1 MGFFLIKS
9 PIENL
14 DFKIPKS
21 KTVIRFLKTQIENP
35 IQSSNRNRAKESESR
50 RNRERVSELL
60 EKMNFEVCC
69 GVVWPEKK
77 QRGGVG
83 VERDDGTGRDF

>member
-1 MGFFLIKS
+1 MEVDIGNSDVEDKFGGTGRLQK
-9 PIENL
+9 L
-14 DFKIPKS
+14 
-21 KTVIRFLKTQIENP
+21 TG
-35 IQSSNRNRAKESESR
+35 RNREKELESR

-69 GVVWPEKK
+69 GVVWAVVWPEKK